1 MNKYIFEFQTKFQA
15 LYTFN
20 LLDIRYF
27 RFDDNKKELLLNFGD
42 YDHYSIDESTYDEL
56 KNNLINLANNLN
68 YIFDENRYIF
78 LDHILSVAMYNKG
91 YFLMFKMNGRF
102 FRISK
107 DSYYTVLKFLKE
119 KC

>member
-1 MNKYIFEFQTKFQA
+1 MSNYIFEFQTRFQV

-27 RFDDNKKELLLNFGD
+27 RFNDDKKELLLNFGE

-56 KNNLINLANNLN
+56 KNNLINLAKNLN
-68 YIFDENRYIF
+68 YIFDEDRYIF
-78 LDHILSVAMYNKG
+78 LDHIGSLGIHSKG
-91 YFLMFKMNGRF
+91 YFLMFKMNARL

-107 DSYYTVLKFLKE
+107 ESYYILLKNFKV
-119 KC
+119 